1 MASFNNSSKRG
12 WKSMQGSESG
22 GGSSSRCGGQ
32 RNEADSTISFP
43 TSLLRTKKVD
53 GKICEKGRSRNSK
66 GKTPF
71 LKKYDQVLKSVL
83 LRALV
88 FTTTGET
95 GFISS
100 SAMETRRTVT

>member
-1 MASFNNSSKRG
+1 MCLLEFFPHEADCALNRGEMASFNNSSKRG

-53 GKICEKGRSRNSK
+53 GKICEKGRSR
-66 GKTPF
+66 
-71 LKKYDQVLKSVL
+71 V
-83 LRALV
+83 
-88 FTTTGET
+88 
-95 GFISS
+95 SS
-100 SAMETRRTVT
+100 FES